1 MPTTS
6 RPRGRPRREESP
18 VDLDA
23 LLDAALRAFAA
34 HGYEGMSVRTLNREL
49 GVSHNLVHQ
58 RFGSKR
64 GLWDAAIERGFG
76 GLVRHLQ
83 PGGDPALSDP
93 LEQLHAAIVRFIEH
107 SAAHPELTGIMNS
120 EGALGGERLDHIF
133 DTYIAPATAPVGRLL
148 EHLAREGRIRPIPLR
163 TFHVLVTS
171 GGAAPFSLV
180 PLAER
185 FDPASPLDPEEVA
198 RHARLVAD
206 VLVAG
211 LRLDG

>member
-1 MPTTS
+1 MSTTS
-6 RPRGRPRREESP
+6 RPRGRPRREDSP
-18 VDLDA
+18 VDVDA

-34 HGYEGMSVRTLNREL
+34 HGYDGMSVRTLNREL

-58 RFGSKR
+58 RYGSKR

-76 GLVRHLQ
+76 GLVHHLES
-83 PGGDPALSDP
+83 GIDPTLTDP
-93 LEQLHAAIVRFIEH
+93 LEQLHAAIVRFVEY
-107 SAAHPELTGIMNS
+107 SAEHPELTGIMNS

-133 DTYIAPATAPVGRLL
+133 DTYIAPATAPVGLLL
-148 EHLAREGRIRPIPLR
+148 EHLAREGTIRPIPLR

-180 PLAER
+180 ALAER
-185 FDPASPLDPEEVA
+185 FDPTSPLEPAEVA

-206 VLVAG
+206 LLVAG
-211 LRLDG
+211 LRLET